1 MCYTNS
7 GAPLIIKNGM
17 SYRKGMTPIAKNEFS
32 EGKKTVRVFSADGK
46 QVGLTYPKRARG
58 LVSKGRARYVNDCDI
73 RLDVSDVTYITEDN
87 KMDNNNINSL
97 NGLNSAEM
105 PKMPEIPKVPETAKL
120 PDMPEIPK
128 VPEAA
133 KLPDMP
139 EIPKVPEV
147 ARVPDIPE
155 VQRVPGIPE
164 IPKVPNVTDRSDAAP
179 RMERQPVNKLF
190 FNPRDWVFN
199 KECKKNVG
207 SRSFMQGP
215 DGDLA
220 EAFTLGNW
228 GYDWTEIISRSY
240 IFPKNTLHTFTFW
253 LNGGENDQND
263 EVCRLEIIF
272 NNDYESRLT
281 YNLNRNFIKPVK
293 KLNGWELYVIPFMT
307 VGNEYTQLK
316 FIAQRAYMTVMAS
329 KDAEVYANIP
339 DKPDEF
345 EEYRPQRHN
354 IVFSDGFPTNTWY
367 ATKKLREKYGSQ
379 TADRSQ
385 TAENG
390 IIPDDIHEMMQTVLN
405 SDLPPN
411 QKADLARELMDKINA
426 GSTIVFNN
434 NMGSAREENAPAAV
448 DAVLK
453 SGLDQQYMTPLIN
466 KLTKS
471 GGVYDGTL
479 VDSLLKD
486 KKIPEKQK
494 ELLLKLKAKLADIAA
509 AGFQKAKPQTNDAR
523 AFGYVGGTDVFG
535 RIDEKL
541 DRLNSMFGSM
551 LGEMNGTVHSRLSD
565 LGHIMDDVRGQIYNA
580 VSDAIDNADSSD
592 EIDTSYITEEILDG
606 LQDRLS
612 DIADTI
618 TDKLDEVQDAADE
631 ALDELKDALEE
642 TKDALD
648 EMNDALEDMNDD

>member
-1 MCYTNS
+1 MQVWKKILQALDKRGIMCYTNS

-46 QVGLTYPKRARG
+46 QVGLTYPRRARG

-97 NGLNSAEM
+97 NGLNV
-105 PKMPEIPKVPETAKL
+105 PEIPE
-120 PDMPEIPK
+120 
-128 VPEAA
+128 
-133 KLPDMP
+133 
-139 EIPKVPEV
+139 
-147 ARVPDIPE
+147 
-155 VQRVPGIPE
+155 
-164 IPKVPNVTDRSDAAP
+164 VPNVPDASDNAP

-215 DGDLA
+215 DGELA

-329 KDAEVYANIP
+329 KDAEEYANIP

-379 TADRSQ
+379 TANRPQ
-385 TAENG
+385 AAENG

-405 SDLPPN
+405 SNLPPT
-411 QKADLARELMDKINA
+411 QKADLARELMDKIGA

-434 NMGSAREENAPAAV
+434 NMGSAHEEDTPAAV
-448 DAVLK
+448 NAVLT
-453 SGLDQQYMTPLIN
+453 SGIDPQYMTPLIN

-479 VDSLLKD
+479 VDPLLKD
-486 KKIPEKQK
+486 KNIPEEQK
-494 ELLLKLKAKLADIAA
+494 ELLLKLKARLADIAA
-509 AGFQKAKPQTNDAR
+509 SGFQKAKPEMKGTRNYGKNTGGNDI
-523 AFGYVGGTDVFG
+523 FG

-541 DRLNSMFGSM
+541 ERLNSLFGGM
-551 LGEMNGTVHSRLSD
+551 LGGMNGIVSSKFSNLDS
-565 LGHIMDDVRGQIYNA
+565 LVNELRGEISNA
-580 VSDAIDNADSSD
+580 VSDAVDNADDSD
-592 EIDTSYITEEILDG
+592 DIDTSYIVDEVMDRLEE
-606 LQDRLS
+606 RLS

-618 TDKLDEVQDAADE
+618 TDKLDEVQDAAED
-631 ALDELKDALEE
+631 ALEEVKDALNE

-648 EMNDALEDMNDD
+648 EMNDD